1 MGDTAEGF
9 TKKNFLFYIGVY
21 LHNNVIVSGG
31 QQRNSAIHKHASI
44 VPQTLQ
50 GDQHHAMLTVIPV
63 ACPVGRAT
71 WDSEPEGWLLPPH
84 MNHSLSLFSSA
95 ERKLAFSL

>member
-1 MGDTAEGF
+1 
-9 TKKNFLFYIGVY
+9 
-21 LHNNVIVSGG
+21 
-31 QQRNSAIHKHASI
+31 
-44 VPQTLQ
+44 
-50 GDQHHAMLTVIPV
+50 MLTVIPA

-95 ERKLAFSL
+95 ERKLAFYHLVIAPDNFSCNIAPRFSVASLNIIFKFYQMPQ